1 MEAKM
6 SGFESLGRLLL
17 IIGGAIFLLG
27 LVLTLAGRV
36 PWVGRLPGD
45 IRIEREHFSLYFP
58 IVTCILLSI
67 LLTLLLNL
75 IIRILR

>member
-1 MEAKM
+1 M

>member
-1 MEAKM
+1 M

-17 IIGGAIFLLG
+17 IIGGVIFLLG